1 MVKNKNACDCFV
13 LFWSG
18 PCLSDTQPSHSGH
31 SFIIQ
36 FDAPFCFR
44 LNSMQQFYFCDPFCS
59 QRPQSRRSFQR
70 ASDHSSGKA
79 NIVLR
84 AGSTEMCV
92 LSTLRNHSMG
102 RGDYLETR
110 EQRAP
115 GRVTEVNKHM
125 NAPIPFVDVRLQGQW
140 EDTKICMCREDL
152 LKEQRGGMRLRFMNN
167 ERSVGHWSNVYAA
180 TPEQLTS
187 LTNPNDVHVCV
198 LVGPI
203 DHFGPMAGMFPVGC
217 LVWMAPDLSLPG
229 EVSFSWL
236 DFYPAEQHRG
246 EAPSSTRNHRAAPRH
261 VKPCNF
267 GKAAPRHVTSRRGS
281 YHSTRN
287 HMVSPAS
294 LRAASAAVDSSRCSV
309 GERQTALLDKSET
322 KPQDEGACGL
332 EPDSECVIC
341 MEYEAAYAWVDC
353 EHFRPL
359 LCSGCVRLSWNAG
372 IQTSCVM
379 CRKVSKLAAYGGST
393 PS

>member
-1 MVKNKNACDCFV
+1 
-13 LFWSG
+13 
-18 PCLSDTQPSHSGH
+18 
-31 SFIIQ
+31 
-36 FDAPFCFR
+36 
-44 LNSMQQFYFCDPFCS
+44 
-59 QRPQSRRSFQR
+59 
-70 ASDHSSGKA
+70 
-79 NIVLR
+79 
-84 AGSTEMCV
+84 
-92 LSTLRNHSMG
+92 MG
-102 RGDYLETR
+102 RGHYLDVR
-110 EQRAP
+110 ERGAP
-115 GRVTEVNKHM
+115 GLVTEVNKHM
-125 NAPIPFVDVRLQGQW
+125 NAPIPFVDVCLQGQW
-140 EDTKICMCREDL
+140 EDTKMCMCREDL
-152 LKEQRGGMRLRFMNN
+152 LKIQGDGMRLRFMNN

-217 LVWMAPDLSLPG
+217 VAWMAPDFFLPG

-261 VKPCNF
+261 VK
-267 GKAAPRHVTSRRGS
+267 GSKRR
-281 YHSTRN
+281 
-287 HMVSPAS
+287 S
-294 LRAASAAVDSSRCSV
+294 LRAASGAVDSSRCSV
-309 GERQTALLDKSET
+309 GERQTAVAASSSHSRSLGDALLDKSET

-359 LCSGCVRLSWNAG
+359 LCSGCVRLSSNAG

-379 CRKVSKLAAYGGST
+379 CRKVSKLAAYGVST
-393 PS
+393 AFRVTGKPAA